1 MGRIRSRGTS
11 RRIAVFAAGLALVA
25 TTTVPGAAA
34 ATGHATAA
42 RPMPSGGTVVG
53 HGTDRAV
60 IVRDS
65 YGVPSIYSKSTAGM
79 WFGAG
84 WAQAQDRLVQ
94 LELTRRAVEGT
105 LSQIFGPT
113 ELSQDKTVRTLFY
126 TPAELRAQYRS
137 MPASVRAAVTAFAQG
152 INAYENAAYASA
164 SSEQAD
170 VPYEFFALGQ
180 LLGQSGPYRPAPW
193 RPVDTVAVGNFLAR
207 EFGGGGGSE
216 LTNFQFL
223 NYLAAELTA
232 KGDKHPYTDAA
243 KIFNDARWFND
254 PHAPT
259 TVPSAAAPSSPPRAQ
274 AGRGE
279 PRHQAHPRGPLRRQ
293 QAGPG
298 RRGCGAAA
306 RPGQHPA
313 HRYLAAGAVARRV
326 ERDRD
331 RAAAVRRPPRAAVGS
346 AAGGL
351 RHAQRG
357 RRGVPARPG
366 L

>member
-1 MGRIRSRGTS
+1 M
-11 RRIAVFAAGLALVA
+11 
-25 TTTVPGAAA
+25 
-34 ATGHATAA
+34 
-42 RPMPSGGTVVG
+42 
-53 HGTDRAV
+53 
-60 IVRDS
+60 
-65 YGVPSIYSKSTAGM
+65 
-79 WFGAG
+79 
-84 WAQAQDRLVQ
+84 
-94 LELTRRAVEGT
+94 
-105 LSQIFGPT
+105 
-113 ELSQDKTVRTLFY
+113 RTLFY

-137 MPASVRAAVTAFAQG
+137 MPASARAAVTAFAKG

-216 LTNFQFL
+216 LTNLQFL
-223 NYLAAELTA
+223 NYLFAELTA
-232 KGDKHPYTDAA
+232 KGDKNPSADSV
-243 KIFNDARWFND
+243 KIFNDARWIND

-259 TVPSAAAPSSPPRAQ
+259 TVPSTAALSSPPRSQ
-274 AGRGE
+274 ASAAIA
-279 PRHQAHPRGPLRRQ
+279 RHQAHARRPVRRQ
-293 QAGPG
+293 QAGGGG
-298 RRGCGAAA
+298 RGGGAAA
-306 RPGQHPA
+306 RPEKHPA
-313 HRYLAAGAVARRV
+313 HRHLAAGAVARRV
-326 ERDRD
+326 ERHRD
-331 RAAAVRRPPRAAVGS
+331 RAVAVRRPPRAAVGR